1 MISKGWKHR
10 GGGPLLHWL
19 WDPRRGPSGRRDP
32 RWGGGLLRPAA
43 ELLWGLRRRWDLRLR
58 RGLLLLAARWLVRWR
73 LGIQYRKPAAYLRQT

>member
-1 MISKGWKHR
+1 MIPKGWKHR

-43 ELLWGLRRRWDLRLR
+43 ELLWDLRLR
-58 RGLLLLAARWLVRWR
+58 RGLLLLAACRLVRWR